1 MIKKIM
7 VAYDGSK
14 ESYSAF
20 LLGIDM
26 AKKFEAYIEVFSVV
40 RALDPPE
47 SIETD
52 DNLIRGSEYYEKLL
66 QKLIQESKDK
76 GITINTQIAMGHPAE
91 EIIQH
96 AEKDGFDL
104 IVIGHQTKNIF
115 GRWFLGSI
123 SDKVIHHAPCNVI
136 VVKKSHCLT

>member
-52 DNLIRGSEYYEKLL
+52 DNLIRG
-66 QKLIQESKDK
+66 
-76 GITINTQIAMGHPAE
+76 
-91 EIIQH
+91 
-96 AEKDGFDL
+96 
-104 IVIGHQTKNIF
+104 
-115 GRWFLGSI
+115 
-123 SDKVIHHAPCNVI
+123 
-136 VVKKSHCLT
+136 